1 MRKKITV
8 VGAGNVGATTT
19 MRLADRGYADL
30 VLLDVIEGLPQG
42 KALDIQEA
50 GPAVGYDVRVVGTN
64 DYADTANS
72 DIVIITS
79 GMARRPG
86 MSRDDLLFANLD
98 IVKPV
103 TEQVVKYS
111 PNCIILVVT
120 NPLDAMTQLAYKVS
134 GFPKKRVF
142 GQSGILD
149 SIRFRTFV
157 AMELNVSVQSVE
169 SYVLG
174 GHGDAMVPL
183 PRYTTVGGIPI
194 TKLLSEETVTR
205 LAERTRKG
213 GEEIVNLLKTGS
225 AYYAPAAAVAQMVD
239 SIVLDK
245 KHILPT
251 CCYLEGEYGV
261 SGVYAGVPAVLGASG
276 VERIIELELS
286 DEERAALQRS
296 ATGVRELVAKMEGHL
311 APAS

>member
-1 MRKKITV
+1 MRSKITV
-8 VGAGNVGATTT
+8 IGAGNVGATTAQ
-19 MRLADRGYADL
+19 RLADRGYADL
-30 VLLDVIEGLPQG
+30 VLVDVVEGLPQG
-42 KALDIQEA
+42 KALDMQEA
-50 GPAVGYDVRVVGTN
+50 GPAVGYDVRIIGTN

-72 DIVIITS
+72 DIVVITS

-86 MSRDDLLFANLD
+86 MSRDDLLFANME
-98 IVKPV
+98 IIKPV
-103 TEQVVKYS
+103 TEQIVKHS
-111 PNCIILVVT
+111 PKCIILMVT
-120 NPLDAMTQLAYKVS
+120 NPLDAMTHLAFQVS
-134 GFPKKRVF
+134 RFPKQRVF

-157 AMELNVSVQSVE
+157 AMELNVSVASVE
-169 SYVLG
+169 AYVLG

-194 TKLLSEETVTR
+194 TDLLPQETVSR

-245 KHILPT
+245 KQILPT
-251 CCYLEGEYGV
+251 CCYLEGEYGIK
-261 SGVYAGVPAVLGASG
+261 GVYVGVPAVLGAKG
-276 VERIIELELS
+276 VERVIELKLS
-286 DEERAALQRS
+286 DEERAALHRS
-296 ATGVRELVAKMEGHL
+296 ASGVKELLEKMGARL
-311 APAS
+311 AAS